1 MMKNAILFIDLVKP
15 EHIPIIVNVYKKG
28 YIPIVNLGPNC
39 DELKKKI
46 NDIEIFENH
55 FSDNDKVQFEKKYQ
69 NIANQIN
76 STTISKKLVDVFF
89 GNDGKFTDNTYNKL
103 INKLLL
109 MLRKELFYITVIEK
123 LIKIF
128 QIKLGVFGYDNSHT
142 QRVSVIKLK
151 DNGIISLQLAH
162 GQGVFLVN
170 GEKVNIAGTLPYYTD
185 YQAVFGDASID
196 VYNEVGYDNKTII
209 PVGSPH
215 FDVLYENDTTKNE
228 ARKKLGLNPQL
239 PTVLWAGTYTE
250 GNTFIQYYTDKYF
263 TTAKNLLA
271 GLSNLNEEIQ
281 LIIRPHPME
290 ITRYNYTLEEQ
301 KVVVGSFID
310 WIKNNCN
317 PKIKLINSSEKIL
330 PIIASDVVFVDSYST
345 FITEIMILNRG
356 VIIDPA
362 IDTINP
368 FYTEE
373 MGISITNDKQ
383 ELTELLR
390 SYLFDPL
397 FKEEKLNKYSN
408 ALKKMNFKNDGQ
420 AGKRVSELVVQMAN
434 KEFDDSIIKEKN
446 PSIHI
451 KQINKKPKVLLAYRK
466 DVDHDGGAAMVMKH
480 THRSLQQ
487 LNFDTD
493 ISYDSKPNLQGYDII
508 HAFNIWAPDT
518 ALAQLKYFKQSRKPI
533 VWMPFYLHWCEYIW
547 ANASLNAI
555 YGQDLTVVD
564 KETYLS
570 QFYDGTLVIN
580 GMNKYGPNEVLP
592 SFKDNLTQMMKCVN
606 HICFTSYREAQT
618 LFQFTKS
625 NEINF
630 SITPHGVNNIS
641 LNNEKAF
648 QEKYGIENF
657 VLCIGSIDVRKN
669 QLLLIHAIKET
680 NLRLVLIGPCH
691 EKHYLEYCLKEGGEQ
706 VTYLG
711 KLNQEMVFSALK
723 AAAVH
728 VLPSYAEGAALVNM
742 EAAISETPLV
752 VSNRSSEFEYFG
764 PYPIYCDPTD
774 PKNIREAIFKAITSG
789 ANEPERWQSL
799 SRHVRNKYTW
809 KNTAELTINA
819 YNTVLN
825 NYDY

>member
-1 MMKNAILFIDLVKP
+1 MKNAILFIDLVKP

-28 YIPIVNLGPNC
+28 FIPIVNLGPNC

-46 NDIEIFENH
+46 NDIEIFEKH

-162 GQGVFLVN
+162 GQGVTLVN

-209 PVGSPH
+209 PVGAPH

-228 ARKKLGLNPQL
+228 AKKKLGLNPQL
-239 PTVLWAGTYTE
+239 PTVLWAGTYTD

-317 PKIKLINSSEKIL
+317 PKIKLIHSSEKIL

-356 VIIDPA
+356 VIVDPA
-362 IDTINP
+362 IDKINP

-373 MGISITNDKQ
+373 MGISILNDEQ

-397 FKEEKLNKYSN
+397 FKKEKLNKYSN

-434 KEFDDSIIKEKN
+434 KEFDDSFIKEKN

-451 KQINKKPKVLLAYRK
+451 KQTDKKPKVLLAYRK
-466 DVDHDGGAAMVMKH
+466 DVDRDGGAAMVMKQ
-480 THRSLQQ
+480 THSSLLE
-487 LNFDTD
+487 LNIDVE

-518 ALAQLKYFKQSRKPI
+518 ALAQLKYFKQSGKPI

-547 ANASLNAI
+547 ASTSLNGI
-555 YGQDLTVVD
+555 YYQDLTVAD
-564 KETYLS
+564 KEKYLN
-570 QFYDGTLVIN
+570 QFYDGTLIVN
-580 GMNKYGPNEVLP
+580 GMSKYGPNEVLP
-592 SFKDNLTQMMKCVN
+592 CFEDNLRQMLKCVN
-606 HICFTSYREAQT
+606 YVCFTSYREAQT
-618 LFQFTKS
+618 LFQYTKL
-625 NEINF
+625 NAIDF
-630 SITPHGVNNIS
+630 SITPHGVNDLS
-641 LNNEKAF
+641 FVNERAF
-648 QEKYGIENF
+648 QQKYGIENF
-657 VLCIGSIDVRKN
+657 VLCVGSVDIRKN
-669 QLLLIHAIKET
+669 QLLLIHALKET
-680 NLRLVLIGPCH
+680 DLHLVLIGPCY
-691 EKHYLEYCLKEGGEQ
+691 ENNYLEYCLNEGGKK

-711 KLNQEMVFSALK
+711 RQNQEIVYSALK
-723 AAAVH
+723 ASALH
-728 VLPSYAEGAALVNM
+728 VLPSYAEGAALVNL
-742 EAAISETPLV
+742 EAAILETPLV

-764 PYPIYCDPTD
+764 AYPIYCDPTD
-774 PKNIREAIFKAITSG
+774 PKNIREAIFKALTSG
-789 ANEPERWQSL
+789 ANEPERWKSL
-799 SRHVRNKYTW
+799 SSHVRNKYTW

>member
-1 MMKNAILFIDLVKP
+1 MMNNAILFIDLVKP
-15 EHIPIIVNVYKKG
+15 EHIPIIVSVYKKG
-28 YIPIVNLGPNC
+28 FIPIVNLGPNC
-39 DELKKKI
+39 DELKKSI
-46 NDIEIFENH
+46 NNIEIFENH
-55 FSDNDKVQFEKKYQ
+55 FDESDKVQFEKKYQ

-76 STTISKKLVDVFF
+76 STTISKKLMDVFF
-89 GNDGKFTDNTYNKL
+89 ENDGKFTDNTYNKL

-109 MLRKELFYITVIEK
+109 MVRKELFYITVVEK
-123 LIKIF
+123 LLKIF

-142 QRVSVIKLK
+142 QRVSVLKLK
-151 DNGIISLQLAH
+151 DNGITTLQLAH
-162 GQGVFLVN
+162 GQDVFLVN
-170 GEKVNIAGTLPYYTD
+170 GEKVNIAGGLPHYTD

-196 VYNEVGYDNKTII
+196 VYKKIGYNTKTII
-209 PVGSPH
+209 PVGAPH

-228 ARKKLGLNPQL
+228 ASKKLGLNPQL
-239 PTVLWAGTYTE
+239 PTILWAGTYAE
-250 GNTFIQYYTDKYF
+250 GNTLIQYYTDKFF

-271 GLSNLNEEIQ
+271 GLSDLSEEIQ
-281 LIIRPHPME
+281 LIIRPHPLE

-310 WIKNNCN
+310 WVKNNCN
-317 PKIKLINSSEKIL
+317 AKIKLIYTTEKIL
-330 PIIASDVVFVDSYST
+330 SIIASDVVFVDSYST

-362 IDTINP
+362 IDKINP
-368 FYTEE
+368 FFTEE
-373 MGISITNDKQ
+373 MGISILEKKQ

-408 ALKKMNFKNDGQ
+408 ALKKMNFRNDGQ
-420 AGKRVSELVVQMAN
+420 ASKRVSELVVQMAN
-434 KEFDDSIIKEKN
+434 KEFNDSNIKQKN

-466 DVDHDGGAAMVMKH
+466 DVDHDGGAGMVMKH
-480 THRSLQQ
+480 THRSLQE
-487 LNFDTD
+487 LNFDAD

-508 HAFNIWAPDT
+508 HAFNIWAPNT
-518 ALAQLKYFKQSRKPI
+518 ALAQLKYFKQSGKPI

-592 SFKDNLTQMMKCVN
+592 SFKDNLTQMIECVN

-630 SITPHGVNNIS
+630 SITPHGVNNTS

-648 QEKYGIENF
+648 QEKYGIEHF

-680 NLRLVLIGPCH
+680 NLRLVLIGPCY

-752 VSNRSSEFEYFG
+752 VSNRSSEFEYFEH
-764 PYPIYCDPTD
+764 YPIYCDPTD

-819 YNTVLN
+819 YKTVLN
-825 NYDY
+825 NYDC